1 MQANKQQQRAIAH
14 NTGPALILAG
24 PGSGKTFTTVE
35 RVRYLIEVHHA
46 DPSHILVITFTK
58 AAARQMR
65 DRFFARMDNQFFPV
79 TFGTF
84 HAVFFHILK
93 TSCHYDGSSILKEK
107 EKREYLRAA
116 LLTLPEK
123 FYAQNDGK
131 MDQEWEQG
139 LLSEIG
145 FIKNIGKLPTDFT
158 SEYVSRQEFM
168 RIFVSFQKQ
177 LAQEKKLDLDDFA
190 AAVCHLFR
198 TNPAELARWQ
208 REYSYFLVDEFQD
221 INAAQYEAVKLLC
234 GGKRNLFVVGD
245 DDQAIYGFRGSDPA
259 IMRQFLKDFPEAKQI
274 FLSVN
279 YRSRPGIVET
289 AGKLIGQN
297 RERFPKQIVAGQS
310 AASGVPAAAPGMIWL
325 PFSTDHSVLVCGFQD
340 RKQEAEAVADEIG
353 KAFRQGKSCA
363 AIFRTNADAVWLA
376 AELKCR
382 KIPFRWK
389 EKPKNPYETPVCQ
402 DLLAYLQFAMEGRK
416 RKDFLRIMNRPC
428 RYLSRQMLPDAD
440 ISFSALRRAYAQ
452 KPYMQEILHRLETD
466 ISRLAKMDL
475 YAAVHYIRRGMGY
488 DAWLKESAGQTP
500 SAGEL
505 RQGQRTA
512 SAGTRAHAAG
522 KLERDLEAA
531 DFFQEQVREFQSL
544 TELEEAMAAYED
556 QMDQNENGADAADVA
571 ARTAARGT
579 TGAAFAT
586 LPIAELV
593 TMHGSKGLEYD
604 VVFLPCCMEGV
615 VPHKKS
621 RDQAALE
628 EERRMFYVGMTRAK
642 KELYLSY
649 AKGTKDAPGFAS
661 RFLAECGWKE
671 PKR

>member
-208 REYSYFLVDEFQD
+208 REYSYLLVDEFQD

-279 YRSRPGIVET
+279 YRSRAGIVET

>member
-208 REYSYFLVDEFQD
+208 REYSYLLVDEFQD

-279 YRSRPGIVET
+279 YRSRAGIVET

-353 KAFRQGKSCA
+353 KVFRQGKSCA

-512 SAGTRAHAAG
+512 SVGRAHAAG

>member
-123 FYAQNDGK
+123 VYAQNDGK

-208 REYSYFLVDEFQD
+208 REYSYLLVDEFQD

-279 YRSRPGIVET
+279 YRSRAGIVET

-363 AIFRTNADAVWLA
+363 AIFRANADAVWLA